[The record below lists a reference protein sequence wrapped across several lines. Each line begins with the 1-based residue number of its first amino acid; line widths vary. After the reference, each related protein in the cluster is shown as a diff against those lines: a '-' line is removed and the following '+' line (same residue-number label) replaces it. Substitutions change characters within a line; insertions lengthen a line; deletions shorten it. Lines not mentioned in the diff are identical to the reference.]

1 MQLHE
6 ALAGKQTHGQLLPG
20 HFQIENGNGFLV
32 LFRHVNADIQRKGG
46 LTHGGPG
53 GDKQKVGL
61 VQSVDPGVQ
70 IPQAGGQAGDQ
81 GIRLAQLC
89 QAVEHLV
96 QRRADVLQRVAPLAL
111 AQGVNFLFRRFQHL
125 GGGSHLFRHHLLNV
139 RRGLIQ
145 SPKHGLFLHN
155 GRIARHIG
163 GGGGDLHQL
172 EDVIPGIVVVVA
184 QLLQLVQHRDR
195 VNGLGE
201 VEHGIDGFINFPVL
215 LQVKILRLHNAHHIR
230 NAPAVDE
237 NGTQDRLLRLQRLGL
252 LPGQK
257 FFIHG
262 KFSFL
267 YRI

>member
-1 MQLHE
+1 M
-6 ALAGKQTHGQLLPG
+6 
-20 HFQIENGNGFLV
+20 
-32 LFRHVNADIQRKGG
+32 
-46 LTHGGPG
+46 
-53 GDKQKVGL
+53 
-61 VQSVDPGVQ
+61 
-70 IPQAGGQAGDQ
+70 
-81 GIRLAQLC
+81 
-89 QAVEHLV
+89 
-96 QRRADVLQRVAPLAL
+96 QRRADVFQRVAPLAL

-125 GGGSHLFRHHLLNV
+125 GGRTHLFRHHLLNV

-145 SPKHGLFLHN
+145 STKHGLFLHN

-163 GGGGDLHQL
+163 GSGGDLHQL

-237 NGTQDRLLRLQRLGL
+237 NGTQNRLLRLQRLGL